1 MTCCEVVEIA
11 GTRIECRQVA
21 AAWLLNCRNLEKNA
35 REASQLVREFMTNVA
50 NQHEMVDLVQ
60 RNVDKAKDYVD
71 DVR

>member
-1 MTCCEVVEIA
+1 M
-11 GTRIECRQVA
+11 
-21 AAWLLNCRNLEKNA
+21 
-35 REASQLVREFMTNVA
+35 VREFMTNVA